1 MTFTVNTGIQRK
13 LRLHY
18 IRFTANVS
26 LTADVVYTGT
36 ISNVTNICQ
45 VDVNTDNMHKSHLE
59 ETHVLSICYIY
70 TQESLL

>member
-26 LTADVVYTGT
+26 LTADVYTGT

>member
-18 IRFTANVS
+18 IRFTANIS
-26 LTADVVYTGT
+26 LTADVYTGT